1 MKKLKLVLD
10 SNIWI
15 GYFLG
20 QHIRKYLDQILIDTR
35 FDLLISQ
42 QEIDELTLVL
52 KRPKFQK
59 YINAEQIETLIS
71 LILRRSIVIEVSSQ
85 IALSRDP
92 KDDYLLALSIDGHAD
107 YLITGDKD
115 LLVLEQFEQTIIMKI
130 VDFIAKYYWY
140 IKYA

>member
-1 MKKLKLVLD
+1 M
-10 SNIWI
+10 
-15 GYFLG
+15 G

-115 LLVLEQFEQTIIMKI
+115 LLVLEQFEQTIII
-130 VDFIAKYYWY
+130 VYTHR
-140 IKYA
+140 

>member
-20 QHIRKYLDQILIDTR
+20 QHVRKYLDQILINIR

-59 YINAEQIETLIS
+59 YINEEQIETLIS
-71 LILRRSIVIEVSSQ
+71 LILRRSIIIEVSSQ

-92 KDDYLLALSIDGHAD
+92 KDDYLLALSVDGHAD

-115 LLVLEQFEQTIIMKI
+115 LLVLEQFEQTIIIKI
-130 VDFIAKYYWY
+130 VDFIAKYY
-140 IKYA
+140 